1 MKECFSDDFK
11 LYQLPKRSGCFII
24 KNKFAAMLSNAT
36 CEANLSWPKLCRE
49 NVNLLRFEN
58 FVPNASRI
66 YDDSQEILRYADNG
80 TEHIS

>member
-1 MKECFSDDFK
+1 
-11 LYQLPKRSGCFII
+11 
-24 KNKFAAMLSNAT
+24 MLSNAT